1 MARKKAGKATFVLR
15 EAREEDLPVLVE
27 FLAKLALHVSG
38 SPPQNLRQIEHN
50 RLLNVLR
57 SSLGDDNKL
66 LAVAENPDAGLIGMG
81 YIYVWHSQGIWE
93 QAEALVFRSGIIDD
107 VWVAPEF
114 RNLGVFKALLREL
127 VGFAES
133 HNVHELVL
141 EYAKSN
147 KEAKA
152 AWTKLG
158 FKTTGIRAAAFTST
172 VKEALASQQP

>member
-1 MARKKAGKATFVLR
+1 MARKKASKAAFVLR

-38 SPPQNLRQIEHN
+38 APPQNLRKNEHH

-66 LAVAENPDAGLIGMG
+66 LTVAETPDAGIIGMG

-93 QAEALVFRSGIIDD
+93 QAEALVYRSGIIDD
-107 VWVAPEF
+107 VWVEPDF
-114 RNLGVFKALLREL
+114 RNLGIFRALLREL

-133 HNVHELVL
+133 HHVHELIL
-141 EYAKSN
+141 EYAESN

-152 AWTKLG
+152 AWAKLG

-172 VKEALASQQP
+172 VKEALASRQL